1 MQILKALLGHLTEL
15 AKAAGPPSEP
25 IKPGALSVFLKRDGY
40 QPTAVDLRPPRKV
53 HTVGDVVSLCDY
65 LGRHGVPGQTTVFCT
80 AERFIAVIDD
90 RTTEDGG
97 VDRDWIDLVPEPS
110 TAFEDWKG
118 AFRKGV
124 FTHVAFRNFLEDHK
138 ADVATKSMVAAV
150 KGFAVDQNVEY
161 SSDLNK
167 GEAIVLKTRVERGQ
181 KTESGIVELDRSFEI
196 EIPLLVGWEKT
207 YRLEVR
213 VEADLQGAG
222 VRFAISP
229 KNLTEVMHQLLNDQV
244 AHLRETL
251 GDGWLVVRGTP
262 KLDRNA
268 DASLAKAPS
277 GRGY

>member
-1 MQILKALLGHLTEL
+1 MQIIKALLGHITEL

-40 QPTAVDLRPPRKV
+40 QPATVDLRPPRKV

-65 LGRHGVPGQTTVFCT
+65 LNRHGVPGQTTVFCT

-138 ADVATKSMVAAV
+138 ADVVTKSMVAAV
-150 KGFAVDQNVEY
+150 KGFAVDQSVEY

-181 KTESGIVELDRSFEI
+181 KTESGIVELDRSFEV

-251 GDGWLVVRGTP
+251 GDGWLVVRGVP
-262 KLDRNA
+262 KLE
-268 DASLAKAPS
+268 APS